1 MGTTQDEI
9 KNFNNEIENALYEI
23 FKGDIEAAE
32 IKGRDEGRLEGRLEA
47 TITSCKRFGATRE
60 KTLSMIMDDFNYSA
74 EQAEENLK
82 LYW

>member
-1 MGTTQDEI
+1 MCE
-9 KNFNNEIENALYEI
+9 ALYEL
-23 FKGDIEAAE
+23 FKDDIEAAKL
-32 IKGRDEGRLEGRLEA
+32 KGIDEGRLEGRLEA

-60 KTLSMIMDDFNYSA
+60 KTLAMIMDDFNYSV